1 MIRIGV
7 TGHRI
12 LTNQRKIKTG
22 IKQVINMLILSYP
35 EAKWEI
41 VSALAEGADCLFVE
55 EAMNQLQAELVAVL
69 PLSIDEYLYE
79 FHDPS
84 NRTIFNMLLKNAKK
98 IIEIEQQTSK
108 EEAYLAAGAYLVDNC
123 DILVA
128 IWDGQKAQDIGGTGD
143 IVGLARQRSMPL
155 AWIQAGN
162 RRHGTKEPTDLEDRQ
177 GQVTFERF
185 SPIN

>member
-12 LTNQRKIKTG
+12 LTNQEKIKAG
-22 IKQVINMLILSYP
+22 IEQVIDRLILSYP
-35 EAKWEI
+35 ETEWEI

-55 EAMNQLQAELVAVL
+55 EAMKQLHAKLIAVL
-69 PLSIDEYLYE
+69 PLSVSEYLQE

-84 NRTIFNMLLKNAKK
+84 GKSTFEVLLSNAEN
-98 IIEIEQQTSK
+98 IVRIEQKTSR
-108 EEAYLAAGAYLVDNC
+108 EESYLEAGRYIVDHC

-128 IWDGQKAQDIGGTGD
+128 IWDGKKAQGIGGTGD
-143 IVGLARQRSMPL
+143 IVELARQRSLPL

-162 RRHGTKEPTDLEDRQ
+162 RRHGTKEPTDMEEKQ
-177 GQVTFERF
+177 GYVTFKRLP
-185 SPIN
+185 PI